1 MKNLNYAM
9 TVLTLVLAAAFV
21 ASGKSGGT
29 SNQQSGTERWE
40 YCYIYDG
47 QGFCNLYGG
56 GNNIE
61 CVTFEEVA
69 QKLGLESKPSARL
82 SIMSYLGGKGWELMS
97 TDFGVVS
104 EGIVADRMWFKRRL

>member
-9 TVLTLVLAAAFV
+9 TVLTLVLATAFV

-40 YCYIYDG
+40 YCYINDQNRICYL
-47 QGFCNLYGG
+47 FGG
-56 GNNIE
+56 GHDIAVHNI
-61 CVTFEEVA
+61 EEVA
-69 QKLGLESKPSARL
+69 QKMGLEAKSSARL
-82 SIMSYLGGKGWELMS
+82 SIMNHLGGKGWELMS

-104 EGIVADRMWFKRRL
+104 EGVVGDRMWFKRRL